1 VFEKAGLKVCYSNNV
16 MGALWRKLLVNV
28 GINALT
34 AITGL
39 RNGRL
44 IELEE
49 TDELLRLAVSEAVSI
64 ANAKGIDLELA
75 DPVEHVRDVA
85 RMTGKNRSSM
95 LQDVKKKRKTEI
107 EVINGAIVKEGV
119 QLGISTPINKVLYNL
134 VKVREKTYDE
144 VNI

>member
-1 VFEKAGLKVCYSNNV
+1 
-16 MGALWRKLLVNV
+16 M
-28 GINALT
+28 
-34 AITGL
+34 
-39 RNGRL
+39 
-44 IELEE
+44 
-49 TDELLRLAVSEAVSI
+49 AVREAVSI

-119 QLGISTPINKVLYNL
+119 QLGISTPVNKVLYNL
-134 VKVREKTYDE
+134 VRVREKTYDE

>member
-1 VFEKAGLKVCYSNNV
+1 
-16 MGALWRKLLVNV
+16 MLWWRTLLVNV

-49 TDELLRLAVSEAVSI
+49 TSDELLKMAVREAVSI
-64 ANAKGIDLELA
+64 AHAKVNRSSSWQILLSMCG
-75 DPVEHVRDVA
+75 DVA

-95 LQDVKKKRKTEI
+95 LQDVTKKRKTEI

-119 QLGISTPINKVLYNL
+119 QLGISTPVNKVLYNL
-134 VKVREKTYDE
+134 VRVREKPRR
-144 VNI
+144 